1 VIQILNSW
9 NILEPQKKIVV
20 VLATIATLVAFF
32 GLVRVVNTPSM
43 ALLYSGLD
51 PATSGEIVASL
62 EQKSIPF
69 EIRGDAI
76 YVDSTERDQ
85 ARLSL
90 ASEGLPSNGIAGYE
104 LLDSL
109 SGFGTTSQMFDAA
122 YWRAKEGE
130 LARTILAS
138 ARISMARVHIA
149 NAVQQ
154 PFSRGVEPSASVTV
168 SIRSGVL
175 DVGQAEAIRY
185 LVAAAV
191 SGMEPEQ
198 VAVIDAEYGII
209 LQPGTTSNFSSGT
222 GELDARAQ
230 ELRENVERLLAA
242 RVGAGN
248 VVVEVMIEA
257 QTESET
263 ITERILDPERSVP
276 ISSDSETSTETSSGG
291 AGGAVTVASNLPDT
305 GDSAGGGQ
313 NNRNQSQS
321 RERTNYEISE
331 TVRERVQLPGDIARL
346 SVAVLINHETIV
358 GPNGETTTAP
368 RPEAEIA
375 AFQALVQSA
384 VGFNAER
391 GDVITIEA
399 MQFPEPP
406 VLGTVAS
413 AGFLSAYAFN
423 LPAMLQTAVLAIVTL
438 ALGMFVVK
446 PILTNPTPHLNRL
459 ELEPMAAL
467 GSNTEIGSPRGLTEL
482 SGVPAL
488 ENTPKDPVEILRETI
503 AQRSEESGHLLRS
516 WIETETQTQK
526 EQVT

>member
-1 VIQILNSW
+1 M
-9 NILEPQKKIVV
+9 LESQKKIVV
-20 VLATIATLVAFF
+20 VLATIATVVAFF

-168 SIRSGVL
+168 SVRSGVL

-191 SGMEPEQ
+191 SGMVPEQ
-198 VAVIDAEYGII
+198 VAVIDTEYGII
-209 LQPGTTSNFSSGT
+209 LQTGTASNFSSGT
-222 GELDARAQ
+222 GELDARAR
-230 ELRENVERLLAA
+230 ELRENVERLLTA

-248 VVVEVMIEA
+248 AVVEVMIEA

-305 GDSAGGGQ
+305 GDSPGGGQ
-313 NNRNQSQS
+313 NSRNQSQS
-321 RERTNYEISE
+321 RERINYEVSE

-358 GPNGETTTAP
+358 GLNGETTTAP
-368 RPEAEIA
+368 RSEAEIA

-384 VGFNAER
+384 VGFSAER
-391 GDVITIEA
+391 GDVITIET
-399 MQFPEPP
+399 MLFPEPP

-413 AGFLSAYAFN
+413 AGFLSGYAFN
-423 LPAMLQTAVLAIVTL
+423 IPAMLQMAVLAIVTL

-446 PILTNPTPHLNRL
+446 PILTNPAPQLNRL
-459 ELEPMAAL
+459 PLESMAAL
-467 GSNTEIGSPRGLTEL
+467 GSNADYGSPGALTEL
-482 SGVPAL
+482 SEVPAL
-488 ENTPKDPVEILRETI
+488 ENTPKDPIEILRETI
-503 AQRSEESGHLLRS
+503 AQRSEESGHLLRN
-516 WIETETQTQK
+516 WIETEAQKQK

>member
-1 VIQILNSW
+1 MLQ
-9 NILEPQKKIVV
+9 PQKKIVV
-20 VLATIATLVAFF
+20 VLAVIATLVTFF

-51 PATSGEIVASL
+51 SATSGEIIASL
-62 EQKSIPF
+62 EQKAILF
-69 EIRGDAI
+69 EIRGNAI
-76 YVDSTERDQ
+76 YVDSGERDK

-90 ASEGLPSNGIAGYE
+90 ATEGLPSNGIAGYE

-149 NAVQQ
+149 NPVQQ

-168 SIRSGVL
+168 SVRSGIL

-185 LVAAAV
+185 MVASAV
-191 SGMEPEQ
+191 SGMVPEQ
-198 VAVIDAEYGII
+198 VAVIDSEYGII
-209 LQPGTTSNFSSGT
+209 LQSGTASNFRSGA

-230 ELRENVERLLAA
+230 ELRENVERLLTA

-291 AGGAVTVASNLPDT
+291 VGGAVTVASNLPDT
-305 GDSAGGGQ
+305 GDSAANGQ
-313 NNRNQSQS
+313 NSRNQSQS
-321 RERTNYEISE
+321 RERINYEISE
-331 TVRERVQLPGDIARL
+331 TVRERIQLPGDIARL
-346 SVAVLINHETIV
+346 SVAVLINYESII
-358 GPNGETTTAP
+358 GPNGETTSVP
-368 RPEAEIA
+368 RSETEIA
-375 AFQALVQSA
+375 AFQALVQST
-384 VGFNAER
+384 VGFNADR
-391 GDVITIEA
+391 GDVITIET

-413 AGFLSAYAFN
+413 AGFLSGYAFN
-423 LPAMLQTAVLAIVTL
+423 IPAMLQMAVLAIVTL
-438 ALGMFVVK
+438 TLGMFVVK
-446 PILTNPTPHLNRL
+446 PILTNPAPQLNRL
-459 ELEPMAAL
+459 PLESVAAL
-467 GSNTEIGSPRGLTEL
+467 GNNADYGSPGALTEL
-482 SGVPAL
+482 SEVPAL
-488 ENTPKDPVEILRETI
+488 ENSAKDPIEILRETI
-503 AQRSEESGHLLRS
+503 AQRSEESGHLLRN
-516 WIETETQTQK
+516 WIETEAQKEK